1 MILRR
6 LAEGFKNQDWFVV
19 LIEIF
24 IVVIGIYIGLQVSA
38 WDEARK
44 DKIREQATLS
54 QLRTG
59 LEEDV
64 GLLEEALVR
73 FKHIEERTT
82 FLLAHMKA
90 GKPYTPDLDADF
102 GTLYGTYTQ
111 RLNWAAYE
119 SLKSEGLELISDTE
133 LRFQI
138 TQIFE
143 KTYTGIDLSYQTEI
157 GAVIG
162 VLRPYFLVQ
171 FRDLVF
177 NQSAT
182 PVDYQALLEDIEF
195 LNIADYRLQVVRQN
209 NIPVFSRSI
218 EEINDLIEALDGEL
232 GTR

>member
-24 IVVIGIYIGLQVSA
+24 IVVVGIYIGLQVSA
-38 WDEARK
+38 WDDARK
-44 DKIREQATLS
+44 DRIREIAALS

-59 LEEDV
+59 MEEDLV
-64 GLLEEALVR
+64 ILEEALLR
-73 FKHIEERTT
+73 FQKIEARVTVLLDHI
-82 FLLAHMKA
+82 KA
-90 GKPYTPDLDADF
+90 GKPYTTDLDADF

-119 SLKSEGLELISDTE
+119 SLKSEGLGLISDTD

-143 KTYTGIDLSYQTEI
+143 KTYTGVELSYQAES

-162 VLRPYFLVQ
+162 VLRPYILIHFK
-171 FRDLVF
+171 DLVF
-177 NQSAT
+177 NTSAT
-182 PVDYQALLEDIEF
+182 PVDYQALLDDIEF

-218 EEINDLIEALDGEL
+218 EEIKQLIEALGEEL
-232 GTR
+232 G